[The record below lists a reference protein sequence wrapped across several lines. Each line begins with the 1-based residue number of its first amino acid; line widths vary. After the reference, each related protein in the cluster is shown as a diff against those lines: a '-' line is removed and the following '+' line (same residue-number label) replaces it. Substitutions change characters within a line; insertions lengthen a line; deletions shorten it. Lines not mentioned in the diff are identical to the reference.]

1 MIINNNNIDYLAEL
15 VVSHL
20 MTSQGI
26 DDSGV
31 FIHLTGVF
39 HRFFSNDIEKVRRH
53 RIESGEE
60 EWHLFL
66 NREGLYDLLPEGFF
80 HGHTRK
86 LYKDRT
92 ETKAEFRMHRKEE
105 RDARQFFMPLEQE
118 FFKFRLQKE
127 IFEQNY
133 FYAPETIQEFI
144 DFFDFGH
151 LPLSLYQ
158 KAVLFFLLPH
168 LSLIA
173 GNLQLTETCF
183 EIILQEKVKF
193 NTTNCPPS
201 VIEERYIPSLNACYL
216 GVNSLL
222 ANICVDHNP
231 LLQIKIGPLRDS
243 VSLLQFLKGEQLE
256 LINRLTELFIQA
268 DLTTRVEITLNTDD
282 EKFILGEQ
290 AFEARLNYST
300 TL

>member
-1 MIINNNNIDYLAEL
+1 MIINNRNIDYLAEL

-26 DDSGV
+26 DDSSI
-31 FIHLTGVF
+31 FIHLSGVF
-39 HRFFSNDIEKVRRH
+39 HRFFSNDIEKVSKH
-53 RIESGEE
+53 RDETGEE

-86 LYKDRT
+86 LYKDKA
-92 ETKAEFRMHRKEE
+92 ETKAEFRQHRKEE
-105 RDARQFFMPLEQE
+105 RNARRFFMPLEQE
-118 FFKFRLQKE
+118 FFNYRLQKE

-144 DFFDFGH
+144 DFFDFGK

-168 LSLIA
+168 LSMIA
-173 GNLQLTETCF
+173 GNLPLTETCF

-193 NTTNCPPS
+193 STTQCPPT
-201 VIEERYIPSLNACYL
+201 VIEESHIPSLNACCL

-222 ANICVDHNP
+222 GNICVDHNP
-231 LLQIKIGPLRDS
+231 LLQIKIGPLRNS
-243 VSLLQFLKGEQLE
+243 VSLLQFLEGDRLE
-256 LINRLTELFIQA
+256 LINRLAELFIQA
-268 DLTTRVEITLNTDD
+268 DLTTRIEVILNTED
-282 EKFILGEQ
+282 EKFIVGEQ
-290 AFEARLNYST
+290 VYEARLNYST
-300 TL
+300 TI